1 MTFALG
7 QRWISDTES
16 DLGLGTVV
24 ALDARTVSLMF
35 AASEENRV
43 YARSDAPVTR
53 VTFNVGD
60 VIECQEGWSLEV
72 EEVIEDQGIFT
83 YVGTRQDTEE
93 ANVALREIFLS
104 HQIRFNKPQ
113 DKLFAGQIDRMD
125 NFVLRYRA
133 LSNQYEQHKS
143 PMRGLCGMRAGLIP
157 HQLFIAHEVGRRYAP
172 RVLLADEVGLGKTI
186 EAGMIIHQQV
196 LSGRAQRV
204 LIVVPET
211 LQHQWLVEMMRR
223 FNLHFSIFDEER
235 CIEAYAEAENP
246 FDTQQF
252 VLCSLDFLRKSRKR
266 FEQALEGEW
275 DLLVVDEAHHLEWS
289 QEQPSRQYQVVEAL
303 AEKTPGVLLLTATPE
318 QLGRES
324 HFARLRL
331 LDADRFFDYDAF
343 VKEEEQYAPVA
354 DAVTALFSGQA
365 LANDA
370 KNQITELLSEQD
382 VEPLLNVLE
391 SKASDEEKAIARQEL
406 IDNLMDR
413 HGTGRVLFRNTR
425 AAIKGFPT
433 RNVNLV
439 PMPIPQQYTTSMR
452 VSGMI
457 GGKMTPEARAMKMLY
472 PEEIFQE
479 FEGEDSSWWQFDSR
493 VNWLIE
499 KITAKR
505 SEKILVIASRAS
517 TALQLE
523 QALREREGIRATVF
537 HEGMSILERDKAAA
551 YFAQEEGGAQVLI
564 CSEIGSEGRN
574 FQFANQLVMFDLPFN
589 PDLLEQRIGRL
600 DRIGQ
605 KRDIDVHVPY
615 LEGTSQGIL
624 ARWFNEGLNAFAET
638 CPTGRMVYDRYQ
650 ESIINMLASGDI
662 SELDDVIE
670 GSRQYNQEL
679 KHELEQGR
687 DRLLEMHSNGGEAAQ
702 QIVEKISATDGDTNL
717 VTFALSLF
725 DTIGLNQDDKGE
737 NALVVTPSEHMM
749 VPSYPGLPYDGATI
763 TFDRDTALSREDMNF
778 ISWEHPMIQG
788 GIDLVMSE
796 GVGTSAVSLLKNKAL
811 PVGTILLELV
821 YVVDA
826 QAPKQSGISRFLPPT
841 PIRMMMDGRGNDLS
855 SQVEFE
861 GFNRQLSPVNR
872 HLASK
877 LVGSVQADVHRLI
890 EAGNGAVEEKVTAV
904 REDAHKAMYASLN
917 GELER
922 LQALK
927 AVNPNIRDEE
937 IEAIE
942 SQIAEL
948 DGYINKAQGQLDSL
962 RLIVVSHN

>member
-24 ALDARTVSLMF
+24 ALDARTVTLMF

-43 YARSDAPVTR
+43 YARNEAPVTR

-60 VIECQEGWSLEV
+60 VIDSQEGWSLKV
-72 EEVIEDQGIFT
+72 EQVVEDQGLFS
-83 YVGTRQDTEE
+83 YVGVREDSGEE
-93 ANVALREIFLS
+93 GVILREIMLS
-104 HQIRFNKPQ
+104 NQIRFNKPQ
-113 DKLFAGQIDRMD
+113 DKLYAGQIDRMD

-133 LSNQYEQHKS
+133 LMNQYEQHRS

-157 HQLFIAHEVGRRYAP
+157 HQLYIAHEVGRRHAP

-196 LSGRAQRV
+196 LAGRAERI

-235 CIEAYAEAENP
+235 CIEAFADSDNP
-246 FDTQQF
+246 FDTQQY

-289 QEQPSRQYQVVEAL
+289 PEQPSREYQVVEGL
-303 AEKTPGVLLLTATPE
+303 AERTPGVLLLTATPE

-331 LDADRFFDYDAF
+331 LDSDRFFDYQEF

-354 DAVTALFSGQA
+354 DSVSALFSGQS
-365 LANDA
+365 LENEA

-382 VEPLLNVLE
+382 VEPLFRIIE
-391 SKASDEEKAIARQEL
+391 SDSDEEAKAVARQEL

-425 AAIKGFPT
+425 AAIKGFPQ
-433 RNVNLV
+433 RNVHLL

-457 GGKMTPEARAMKMLY
+457 GGKISPEARALKNLY

-479 FEGEDSSWWQFDSR
+479 FEGDDASWWQFDSR
-493 VNWLIE
+493 VNWLLE
-499 KITAKR
+499 KIKEKR

-605 KRDIDVHVPY
+605 NRDIDIHVPY
-615 LEGTSQGIL
+615 LEGTSQAIL
-624 ARWFNEGLNAFAET
+624 ARWFEEGLNAFAET
-638 CPTGRMVYDRYQ
+638 CPTGRTVYDKYSERLI
-650 ESIINMLASGDI
+650 EMLASGDI
-662 SELDDVIE
+662 SDLNDVIAE
-670 GSRQYNQEL
+670 SAALNKEL
-679 KHELEQGR
+679 KAQLEQGR
-687 DRLLEMHSNGGEAAQ
+687 DRLLEMHSNGGEKAQ
-702 QIVEKISATDGDTNL
+702 AIVDKIAATDGDTNL

-725 DTIGLNQDDKGE
+725 DTIGLDQDDKGE
-737 NALVVTPSEHMM
+737 NALVVTPSEHML
-749 VPSYPGLPYDGATI
+749 VPSYPGLPYEGATI
-763 TFDRDTALSREDMNF
+763 TFDRETALSREDMNF

-788 GIDLVMSE
+788 GIDLLMSE
-796 GVGTSAVSLLKNKAL
+796 GVGTTAVSLLKNKAL
-811 PVGTILLELV
+811 PVGTMLLELV
-821 YVVDA
+821 YKVDA
-826 QAPKQSGISRFLPPT
+826 QAPKRSGISRFLPTT
-841 PIRMMMDGRGNDLS
+841 PIRIMLDGKGNDLS

-861 GFNRQLSPVNR
+861 SFNRQLSPVGR
-872 HLASK
+872 HIATK
-877 LVGSVQADVHRLI
+877 LVASVQAQVHQLV
-890 EAGNGAVEEKVTAV
+890 EAGEKLIVEKV
-904 REDAHKAMYASLN
+904 DAIRNQAQQEMQASLN
-917 GELER
+917 SELER

-937 IEAIE
+937 IEAIDG
-942 SQIAEL
+942 QIKEL
-948 DGYINKAQGQLDSL
+948 TGYIGQAQYQLDSL
-962 RLIVVSHN
+962 RMIVVSHN

>member
-24 ALDARTVSLMF
+24 ALDGRTVTLMF

-43 YARSDAPVTR
+43 YARHDAPVTR

-60 VIECQEGWSLEV
+60 EV
-72 EEVIEDQGIFT
+72 ESQQGWFLTVEQVVEDSGVVT
-83 YVGTRQDTEE
+83 YVGTRSDTEQQGVE
-93 ANVALREIFLS
+93 LREIMLS

-133 LSNQYEQHKS
+133 LTNQYQQHRS

-157 HQLFIAHEVGRRYAP
+157 HQLFIAHEVGRRHAP

-196 LSGRAQRV
+196 LSGRAERI

-211 LQHQWLVEMMRR
+211 LQHQWLVEMLRR

-235 CIEAYAEAENP
+235 CVESVAEGENP
-246 FDTQQF
+246 FETQQY
-252 VLCSLDFLRKSRKR
+252 VLCSLNFLRKSRER
-266 FEQALEGEW
+266 YQQALEAEW

-289 QEQPSRQYQVVEAL
+289 QDNPSREYQVIEGL
-303 AEKTPGVLLLTATPE
+303 ASSTPGVLLLTATPE

-331 LDADRFFDYDAF
+331 LDPDRFYDYHAF
-343 VKEEEQYAPVA
+343 VEEEQQYEPVA
-354 DAVTALFSGQA
+354 DAVAALFSGEELQ
-365 LANDA
+365 NDA
-370 KNQITELLSEQD
+370 KNKITELLSEQD
-382 VEPLLNVLE
+382 VEPLYRILSGEV
-391 SKASDEEKAIARQEL
+391 SDEEKAQARQEL

-425 AAIKGFPT
+425 AAVQGFPQ
-433 RNVNLV
+433 RHVHLL
-439 PMPIPQQYTTSMR
+439 PMAIPSQYTTSMR
-452 VSGMI
+452 VANMI
-457 GGKMTPEARAMKMLY
+457 GGKISQEARAVKNLY

-479 FEGEDSSWWQFDSR
+479 FEGEETSWWQFDPR
-493 VNWLIE
+493 VNWLLD
-499 KITAKR
+499 KITEKR

-605 KRDIDVHVPY
+605 ARDIEVYVPY
-615 LEGTSQGIL
+615 LEGTSQSIL

-638 CPTGRMVYDRYQ
+638 CPTGRTVYDQ
-650 ESIINMLASGDI
+650 FDTTLIEMLATGNT
-662 SELDDVIE
+662 EALDDVIE
-670 GSRQYNQEL
+670 QSSKLNKSL
-679 KHELEQGR
+679 KAQLEQGR
-687 DRLLEMHSNGGEAAQ
+687 DRLLEMHSNGGERAHE
-702 QIVEKISATDGDTNL
+702 IVERIAATDGDTNL

-725 DTIGLNQDDKGE
+725 DTIGLNQDDKGD

-749 VPSYPGLPYDGATI
+749 VPSYPGLPYEGATI
-763 TFDRDTALSREDMNF
+763 TFERSTALAREDIHF

-788 GIDLVMSE
+788 GIDLLMSE

-811 PVGTILLELV
+811 PVGTVLLELV
-821 YVVDA
+821 FVVDA
-826 QAPKQSGISRFLPPT
+826 QAPKSSGISRFLPPT
-841 PIRMMMDGRGNDLS
+841 PIRLLLDQKGNDLS
-855 SQVEFE
+855 HQVEFD

-877 LVGSVQADVHRLI
+877 LVTSVQTQLHHLIEVGEGLI
-890 EAGNGAVEEKVTAV
+890 EAKVDEV
-904 REDAHKAMYASLN
+904 RQQAQRDMHSRLN
-917 GELER
+917 AELER

-937 IEAIE
+937 IESLDE
-942 SQIAEL
+942 QITTL
-948 DGYINKAQGQLDSL
+948 NGYISRAQYQLDSL
-962 RLIVVSHN
+962 RVIVVSHN